1 MFDQENVLH
10 KEQTSEAKEEVS
22 EHQASWADLAE
33 PMTLEGLLGENL
45 PIRGT
50 EVNYCVVCP
59 RKCWLFIHGLE
70 QETGSELVA
79 LGRLL
84 HEKSFQRESQRSV
97 DIEGFARLDFTS
109 EGIVHE
115 VKHGPA
121 QHHAHVLQVA
131 YYLWLLRERGIET
144 QGILHYP
151 RQRRR
156 EVVRLTPDLE
166 AELRATLQRIQEI
179 RVMANPP
186 TIPRRMSLCRS
197 CAYDEFCWGDEVEG

>member
-1 MFDQENVLH
+1 MAEYTRPPEDTEGLEVAEPALPDVGTVLG
-10 KEQTSEAKEEVS
+10 EEV
-22 EHQASWADLAE
+22 
-33 PMTLEGLLGENL
+33 
-45 PIRGT
+45 PIRGI

-59 RKCWLFIHGLE
+59 RKCWFFMHGLE
-70 QETGSELVA
+70 QETGSDLVA

-84 HEKSFQRESQRSV
+84 HESSFRRQLQRNVE
-97 DIEGFARLDFTS
+97 IEGFARVDFTA

-121 QHHAHVLQVA
+121 QHQAHVVQVA

-156 EVVRLTPDLE
+156 EVVRLTPQLE
-166 AELRATLQRIQEI
+166 SELQATLRRIREI
-179 RVMANPP
+179 RAMPKPP
-186 TIPRRMSLCRS
+186 SVPRRMAVCRS
-197 CAYDEFCWGDEVEG
+197 CAYDELCWGDDAGEGEEP

>member
-10 KEQTSEAKEEVS
+10 KGQTSEAHEEVS
-22 EHQASWADLAE
+22 EHPGSWSDLTE
-33 PMTLEGLLGENL
+33 PVTLETLLEENL
-45 PIRGT
+45 PVRGT

-84 HEKSFQRESQRSV
+84 HEKSFQRETQRSV

-115 VKHGPA
+115 VKRGPA
-121 QHHAHVLQVA
+121 QHRAHVLQVA
-131 YYLWLLRERGIET
+131 YYLYILRERGIET
-144 QGILHYP
+144 QGIVHYP

-156 EVVRLTPDLE
+156 EVVRLTADLE
-166 AELRATLQRIQEI
+166 AELSEVLGHIREI
-179 RVMANPP
+179 RSMSQPP
-186 TIPRRMSLCRS
+186 QVPRRMSLCRS
-197 CAYDEFCWGDEVEG
+197 CAYDEFCWGDEEEG